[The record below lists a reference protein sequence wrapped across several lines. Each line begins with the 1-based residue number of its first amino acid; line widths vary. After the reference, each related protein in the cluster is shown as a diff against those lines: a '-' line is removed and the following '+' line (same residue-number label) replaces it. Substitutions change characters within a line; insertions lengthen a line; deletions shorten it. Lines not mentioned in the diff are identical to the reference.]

1 MRLRRRSKRG
11 QDLVEVAI
19 LAGIM
24 LVGMMVFT
32 LAVPRALQSYYAGHR
47 DMLSGPF

>member
-1 MRLRRRSKRG
+1 MRLRRRGTRG

-19 LAGIM
+19 LAGFM
-24 LVGMMVFT
+24 LVGMMAFT
-32 LAVPRALQSYYAGHR
+32 LSVPRALQTYFAGHR